1 MPFTAVLPPQEQTI
15 SDKFAG
21 LSEALQV
28 AESKAREATE
38 MRKQVALE
46 MARRQKMAKDDQLR
60 KLAQQARM
68 ERGGPLAA
76 AAGLAGR
83 DTAAVG
89 AAAGPA
95 AGGGGYP
102 GPPPGM
108 PSGGGG
114 RDASPSSSSEDERR
128 RGHGGSRRDGRLD
141 DYDER
146 GRRGR
151 DEYEETA
158 QVWTLGQGG
167 AGGLLSCL
175 GSLDMVLA
183 WSPIYAVGARAVKF
197 EMKVSQQQNYT
208 EVRVYQGCWVERQ
221 SVPCSS
227 RVWVL
232 YPSCGLLSTTHQHN
246 DSQLFGAAARGVM
259 WPLTCCVLPCCA
271 VPPLA
276 CCHRRS
282 VRSAAS
288 VTRSV
293 LSGVVSVSAS
303 GGWRHVTDTGP
314 ARSPNSHATGEGAG
328 RGQCSADKHT
338 LRVEMRSGRVELEQQ
353 SWQQSAAACA
363 GGAPVGWLLRPS
375 SSPCICSLAAPC
387 SHVVG
392 L

>member
-1 MPFTAVLPPQEQTI
+1 MLHHQEQTI

-46 MARRQKMAKDDQLR
+46 MARRQKMAKDEQLR

-108 PSGGGG
+108 PSSGGGGGG

-128 RGHGGSRRDGRLD
+128 RGHGGSRRDGRRD
-141 DYDER
+141 DYEER

-158 QVWTLGQGG
+158 QVWTQGG
-167 AGGLLSCL
+167 
-175 GSLDMVLA
+175 
-183 WSPIYAVGARAVKF
+183 
-197 EMKVSQQQNYT
+197 
-208 EVRVYQGCWVERQ
+208 ER
-221 SVPCSS
+221 
-227 RVWVL
+227 
-232 YPSCGLLSTTHQHN
+232 
-246 DSQLFGAAARGVM
+246 
-259 WPLTCCVLPCCA
+259 
-271 VPPLA
+271 
-276 CCHRRS
+276 
-282 VRSAAS
+282 AAS
-288 VTRSV
+288 FCW
-293 LSGVVSVSAS
+293 G
-303 GGWRHVTDTGP
+303 H
-314 ARSPNSHATGEGAG
+314 
-328 RGQCSADKHT
+328 
-338 LRVEMRSGRVELEQQ
+338 
-353 SWQQSAAACA
+353 
-363 GGAPVGWLLRPS
+363 
-375 SSPCICSLAAPC
+375 
-387 SHVVG
+387 
-392 L
+392 